1 MAVKIRNEE
10 EMKMAL
16 NNALDRVLENQE
28 KLKDITKKIAGIIHD
43 EVLKSFPE
51 FDDDALICMDD
62 WIQALLYK
70 TGILDNIG
78 IDVFAYIIQQ
88 VRIKE
93 REDYQNIIKE
103 AMFDKYDAPL
113 AWEYA
118 YEDHEILY
126 KKVKDA

>member
-16 NNALDRVLENQE
+16 NNALDSVLENQE
-28 KLKDITKKIAGIIHD
+28 KLKDITKKIARIIHD
-43 EVLKSFPE
+43 EVLESFPE
-51 FDDDALICMDD
+51 FDDDSLICADN

-78 IDVFAYIIQQ
+78 IDVFAYVIQQ
-88 VRIKE
+88 VRIIE
-93 REDYQNIIKE
+93 REDYQKIIEE

-113 AWEYA
+113 AWDDIKRE
-118 YEDHEILY
+118 END
-126 KKVKDA
+126 